1 MKYVAFIPAR
11 KNSKRLKK
19 KNILKISQKSLVDIA
34 INSTKNIKKITKVV
48 ISSDDEQ
55 ILKKKSLYSSKKFFF
70 VKRKK
75 KLSHDRTS
83 LERVILDYLL
93 NDNSIEKPENII
105 LLQPTSPLRNSKH
118 IQDSI
123 NFFEENKYDSVLSG
137 YLDKVFMWNINTK
150 KSLTYNYKSRK
161 NSQFMNRFFFENGAI
176 FIFNTKNF
184 LQKKSRLFGKIGFYT
199 MNKYDSIDIDDKED
213 LKIARKLYQ

>member
-1 MKYVAFIPAR
+1 VKYVAFIPAR